1 MLLNLSPTG
10 DKKVVQ
16 IKTFSNI
23 LISSQYFCGFKP
35 NRDGTFPRDT
45 SFDGKTLSQSK
56 EDAYARFQRK
66 EESFE
71 EMIEKYCSTLAI
83 CLAFWKMC
91 ELNPE
96 YKINIRGV
104 VFLKDLEKYEEF
116 VLLTTKIDNI
126 EFAIDPSKMLSGS
139 IFYTLQ
145 GIEAFQCNM
154 YIYPAELLKL

>member
-1 MLLNLSPTG
+1 MLLSLSPTG

-23 LISSQYFCGFKP
+23 LISSPYFCGFKP
-35 NRDGTFPRDT
+35 NRDGRFPKDT
-45 SFDGKTLSQSK
+45 SFEGETLAQSK
-56 EDAYARFQRK
+56 EDAYARFQKK
-66 EESFE
+66 EASFE
-71 EMIEKYCSTLAI
+71 EMVETYCSTLAI

-91 ELNPE
+91 ELDPE
-96 YKINIRGV
+96 CKISIKGIV
-104 VFLKDLEKYEEF
+104 LLKDLEKYDQF

-126 EFAIDPSKMLSGS
+126 EFVIDPSKMLSGS

>member
-16 IKTFSNI
+16 IKIFSNI

-35 NRDGTFPRDT
+35 NKDGRFPRDT
-45 SFDGKTLSQSK
+45 SFDGKTLAQSK
-56 EDAYARFQRK
+56 EDAYARFQEK
-66 EESFE
+66 EVYFE

-91 ELNPE
+91 ELNPK
-96 YKINIRGV
+96 YKINIRGI
-104 VFLKDLEKYEEF
+104 VFLRDLEKHDEF

-126 EFAIDPSKMLSGS
+126 EFIIDPSKMLSGS
-139 IFYTLQ
+139 IFHTLQ
-145 GIEAFQCNM
+145 SIESFKCNT
-154 YIYPAELLKL
+154 YIYPAEQLKL